1 MRPRVRFKTN
11 TCIIIIPRPH
21 YTVLPRWARMY
32 DMEQEIVAN
41 WTLKTLNAQQQRL
54 ELNAWPFV
62 GGSPYSFKPEA
73 RIGDVKGI
81 NSAWADSK

>member
-1 MRPRVRFKTN
+1 
-11 TCIIIIPRPH
+11 
-21 YTVLPRWARMY
+21 MY

-62 GGSPYSFKPEA
+62 GGSPLRPLPMLHPDRDLNPKTCEEYRQKYT
-73 RIGDVKGI
+73 R
-81 NSAWADSK
+81 